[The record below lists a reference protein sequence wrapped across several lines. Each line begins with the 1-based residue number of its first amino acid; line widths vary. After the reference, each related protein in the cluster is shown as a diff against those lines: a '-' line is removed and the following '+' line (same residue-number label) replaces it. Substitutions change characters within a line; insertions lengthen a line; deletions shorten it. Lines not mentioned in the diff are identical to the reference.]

1 MKLLVFID
9 QLESGGAARVTTTM
23 LNGLID
29 KGYNIILATN
39 ITSRNIG
46 YPLDK
51 RIKLVDFY
59 GGETYCK
66 LQSLCRHFKLI
77 YSARNSIKQV
87 KPNVVIAVTH
97 NPYLYVRIAT
107 WFSKLPVIAVDHTS
121 FSRKISWWEDW
132 VRGSFY
138 KYANVLSILT
148 KKDERL
154 IGKKFPNKVVIYN
167 PLSFAPLKH
176 PSVRKKTILVAGR
189 LSFWKVKGIDRII
202 DIWTNLANKYP
213 DWTLEIAGDGNSKS
227 TSFLKDLVCKKKI
240 GKSVKFLGQVN
251 DMRTKLSETG
261 IFALPSR
268 VEGFPMVLMEAMSQG
283 CACVAFSLGGAC
295 DEMMKNNKSGY
306 IVEDDNKEIFTDAL
320 CKLLDN
326 PSLREQL
333 GRNAI
338 NESKRF
344 SVETFI
350 QSWINILNRY
360 ENN

>member
-9 QLESGGAARVTTTM
+9 QFESGGAARVTSTM
-23 LNGLID
+23 LNGLIE
-29 KGYNIILATN
+29 KGYNITLATN
-39 ITSRNIG
+39 ITNRSIG
-46 YPLDK
+46 YSLDK
-51 RIKLVDFY
+51 RIKVTNFY
-59 GGETYCK
+59 GGETRNK
-66 LQSLCRHFKLI
+66 LQSLCRHLKLI
-77 YSARNSIKQV
+77 YSARNCIKQV

-107 WFSKLPVIAVDHTS
+107 WFTKLPVIAVDHTS

-132 VRGSFY
+132 VRGYFY

-154 IGKKFPNKVVIYN
+154 LGKKFPNKVVIYN
-167 PLSFAPLKH
+167 PLSFLPLQTQTT
-176 PSVRKKTILVAGR
+176 RKKNILVAGR

-202 DIWTNLANKYP
+202 DMWADLADKYP
-213 DWTLEIAGDGNSKS
+213 EWTLEIAGEGNSKS
-227 TSFLKDLVCKKKI
+227 TSFLKNLVFERKI
-240 GKSVKFLGQVN
+240 EKRVRFLGQVH
-251 DMRTKLSETG
+251 DMKTKLSETS
-261 IFALPSR
+261 IFALSSR

-295 DEMMKNNKSGY
+295 DEMMTNNKSGY
-306 IVEDDNKEIFTDAL
+306 IVEDDNMKKFSDAL
-320 CKLLDN
+320 CKLLESF
-326 PSLREQL
+326 SLREQL

-338 NESKRF
+338 NECMRF

-350 QSWINILNRY
+350 QSWINILNKY